1 MVDRSA
7 VKAALQQ
14 LESRHADNLTAQ
26 ALMEVQGLEQFVV
39 GESEARMMRT
49 HQGARVAYNVQS
61 AQGDCVVSVQPS
73 HLPNSSIKGDG
84 VRVFLSGRV
93 RP

>member
-14 LESRHADNLTAQ
+14 LESQHADNLTAQ
-26 ALMEVQGLEQFVV
+26 ALMEVQGLEQFVM

-49 HQGARVAYNVQS
+49 HQGLAWLITCKTRWMAS
-61 AQGDCVVSVQPS
+61 MG
-73 HLPNSSIKGDG
+73 
-84 VRVFLSGRV
+84 
-93 RP
+93 